1 MSTLPSSSGRTFVG
15 RSAPPPLATWN
26 TARDVWETPDTE
38 GLFCEH
44 LAVFSET
51 WPTSVSMRKSAVYA
65 PPTWEPA
72 TDDSESSC
80 SPGDVKHLPTPT
92 SRDYK
97 DSQIRREPHR
107 PNDTDTLSRTP
118 VVDLI

>member
-1 MSTLPSSSGRTFVG
+1 MQT
-15 RSAPPPLATWN
+15 PLARWN
-26 TARDVWETPDTE
+26 TARDAWETPDTE

-51 WPTSVSMRKSAVYA
+51 WPTSGSMRNGTAYESPTSAD
-65 PPTWEPA
+65 A
-72 TDDSESSC
+72 TDDGACSSWR
-80 SPGDVKHLPTPT
+80 GLPTPT

-107 PNDTDTLSRTP
+107 PADTDTLSRALA
-118 VVDLI
+118 DLI